1 MMAGAGFEPARR
13 RSIGAGPLRDAF
25 RPASTLVLTL
35 ARVSVIPL
43 LLSSCASSLPE
54 RTLVPVATTC
64 VPSTTPALPPT
75 LAESELAALSDYAL
89 VLRIA
94 AERLELLAYSK
105 QAEIVISG
113 CR

>member
-43 LLSSCASSLPE
+43 LLSSCASLP
-54 RTLVPVATTC
+54 TTVQVPVAVAC
-64 VPSTTPALPPT
+64 VTDVPLLPEILPD
-75 LAESELAALSDYAL
+75 ASLAALGDREL
-89 VLRIA
+89 VLRLAI
-94 AERLELLAYSK
+94 ERLDLLAYSK
-105 QAEIVISG
+105 LADAALQA

>member
-1 MMAGAGFEPARR
+1 MAGTGFEPVRR

-43 LLSSCASSLPE
+43 LLSSCASLP
-54 RTLVPVATTC
+54 TTVQVPVTVSC
-64 VPSTTPALPPT
+64 LPSEVPALPPVLDNPALQRLDDAT
-75 LAESELAALSDYAL
+75 LILT
-89 VLRIA
+89 IA
-94 AERLELLAYSK
+94 AERLDLLSYAR
-105 QAEIVISG
+105 QAEAVISA